1 MANAREL
8 ARGREQLRGL
18 IEYALGE
25 GWQVRRTT
33 NGHLKFSKPGHTA
46 IYTGTTASN
55 HRSCLNARAELRRAM
70 RRAEQGRH
78 RDVKSEV
85 DHG

>member
-18 IEYALGE
+18 IDFALSE
-25 GWQVRRTT
+25 GWQVRRTS
-33 NGHLKFSKPGHTA
+33 NGHLKFSKPGHIA
-46 IYTGTTASN
+46 IYTGTTASD
-55 HRSCLNARAELRRAM
+55 HRSCLNAQAELRRAM

-78 RDVKSEV
+78 RDVKREV